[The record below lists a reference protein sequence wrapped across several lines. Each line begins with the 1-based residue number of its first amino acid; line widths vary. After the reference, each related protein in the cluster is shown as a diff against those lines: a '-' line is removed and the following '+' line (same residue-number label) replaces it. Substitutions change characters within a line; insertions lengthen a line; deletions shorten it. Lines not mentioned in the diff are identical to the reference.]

1 MDRKKEQIERYR
13 FDFTRGE
20 DTTRGLPHA
29 AQRVKKT
36 KKKPAPGPIVSDHT
50 PDEYTA
56 NVETVREGMR
66 LGDYYEVVLRQTFRA
81 PYTGGAVGTVRA
93 DSESQPQPVRIF
105 PPVRRRTIDRRV
117 ARDVRARGTRTA
129 AAWRPAPSPA
139 PRDAPAIR
147 CATPTTSASC

>member
-50 PDEYTA
+50 PAEYA
-56 NVETVREGMR
+56 AKVETVREGMR
-66 LGDYYEVVLRQTFRA
+66 LGDYYEVVLRQTFRT
-81 PYTGGAVGTVRA
+81 PYAGGPRSCSSAFR
-93 DSESQPQPVRIF
+93 
-105 PPVRRRTIDRRV
+105 
-117 ARDVRARGTRTA
+117 
-129 AAWRPAPSPA
+129 RPAPA
-139 PRDAPAIR
+139 PTSF
-147 CATPTTSASC
+147 CSSSATSS